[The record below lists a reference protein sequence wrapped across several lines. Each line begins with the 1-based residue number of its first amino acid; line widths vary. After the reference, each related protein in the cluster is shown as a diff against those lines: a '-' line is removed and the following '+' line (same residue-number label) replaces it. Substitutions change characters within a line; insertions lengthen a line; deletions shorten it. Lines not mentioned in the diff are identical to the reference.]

1 MRRHFPR
8 AFPRVFVAII
18 KISKKKTPKSK
29 PKRKPGTRAGLTK
42 SGIAADATKLIETVG
57 PGKFSVRKTR
67 KRHGGRPDLDPR
79 SLQGRH

>member
-18 KISKKKTPKSK
+18 KISKKKTSKWK

-42 SGIAADATKLIETVG
+42 SGIAADAAKLIEAVG
-57 PGKFSVRKTR
+57 PGEFSVRKLASAM
-67 KRHGGRPDLDPR
+67 GVGPDLDPC